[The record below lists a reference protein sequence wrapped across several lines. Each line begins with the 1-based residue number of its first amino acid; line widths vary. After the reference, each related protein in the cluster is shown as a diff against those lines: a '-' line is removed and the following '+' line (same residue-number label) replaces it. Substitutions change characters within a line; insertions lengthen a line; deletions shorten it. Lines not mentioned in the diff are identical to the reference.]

1 MKPRQRP
8 SGRLVSSENR
18 EDLNKHSLAVCCFSW
33 KACIETNI
41 ALADFKDKSR
51 HSCKKHQQ
59 CQQQDQNLP
68 KQKCHVKLY
77 NIGSTCKTFQASKIS
92 VFKSSP
98 TDLRQGCTVCT
109 LTLCTTSIYLCDLAL
124 LVGNLWVVF
133 DGHCIGRPVFV
144 YKSRISLY
152 APTIASTGH
161 TILCR
166 RVIIIIKQPASRRAL
181 REVNRC
187 CAAQFVHT
195 SWPNSRQKAKL
206 YPANTQRLQTFQPSC
221 SQGFGENAVNR
232 YPWLCT
238 CMPKILQQRLLDI
251 LSSPCM
257 LIFCATGWWELRE
270 VMTPHPLTATLAS
283 SRSGEGGSGWQP
295 RLLSYHHTPSH
306 SSIRGFL
313 SYLHRE
319 ILSQLIF

>member
-51 HSCKKHQQ
+51 HFCKKHQSVSNKIKIY
-59 CQQQDQNLP
+59 QN
-68 KQKCHVKLY
+68 KNVTRNFTTSVAHARSFCHQKPPRYLFSRAPPPILKGKDV
-77 NIGSTCKTFQASKIS
+77 Q
-92 VFKSSP
+92 
-98 TDLRQGCTVCT
+98 CT

-161 TILCR
+161 TI
-166 RVIIIIKQPASRRAL
+166 
-181 REVNRC
+181 
-187 CAAQFVHT
+187 F
-195 SWPNSRQKAKL
+195 W
-206 YPANTQRLQTFQPSC
+206 
-221 SQGFGENAVNR
+221 
-232 YPWLCT
+232 
-238 CMPKILQQRLLDI
+238 
-251 LSSPCM
+251 
-257 LIFCATGWWELRE
+257 
-270 VMTPHPLTATLAS
+270 
-283 SRSGEGGSGWQP
+283 
-295 RLLSYHHTPSH
+295 
-306 SSIRGFL
+306 
-313 SYLHRE
+313 
-319 ILSQLIF
+319 